1 VTGNGRPLILIA
13 DDDPDILSLVTLR
26 LERSGYEV
34 MGAGNGEQALAAAIA
49 RPPDLAL
56 LDVTMPKL
64 DGYELTAR
72 LRDNEATRHLPII
85 LLTARVQ
92 ESDIAR
98 GVEAGADDYVRKP
111 FSIQELRER
120 VQAAL
125 GR

>member
-1 VTGNGRPLILIA
+1 VTGNSRPLILIA

-34 MGAGNGEQALAAAIA
+34 MGAGDGEQALAAAIA
-49 RPPDLAL
+49 QPPDLAL
-56 LDVTMPKL
+56 LDVMMPKL

-72 LRDNEATRHLPII
+72 LRGNEATRHLPII

-92 ESDIAR
+92 ESDIVR